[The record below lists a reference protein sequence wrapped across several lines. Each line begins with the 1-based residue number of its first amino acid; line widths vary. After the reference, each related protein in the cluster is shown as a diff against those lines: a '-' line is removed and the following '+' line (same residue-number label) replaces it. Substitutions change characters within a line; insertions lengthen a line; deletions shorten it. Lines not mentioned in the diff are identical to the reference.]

1 MYVSNIWG
9 CVFSFTL
16 PGMVLGVMAALAAV
30 EMVEARERR
39 RARARRSKGQK
50 LYNELL
56 REDWK
61 C

>member
-1 MYVSNIWG
+1 MNYFG
-9 CVFSFTL
+9 LFFSFTF
-16 PGMVLGVMAALAAV
+16 PGMVLGAMAALAVV

>member
-1 MYVSNIWG
+1 MHVSNIWG
-9 CVFSFTL
+9 CVFSFML

>member
-1 MYVSNIWG
+1 MNYFG
-9 CVFSFTL
+9 LFFSFTL
-16 PGMVLGVMAALAAV
+16 PGAVLGAMAALAAMK
-30 EMVEARERR
+30 MVEAREWR